1 MVGNNDSQGSFTFET
16 KWKTETL
23 KTRGINTMV
32 KSSWVYSPL
41 CLRPPH
47 HAGLGG
53 GFTEDSSTRALGS
66 HLWKMVQFNGN
77 AITDVLRLKQPILSQ
92 THLPH
97 QVSGQV
103 LIPNSC

>member
-1 MVGNNDSQGSFTFET
+1 MIPRGSFTFEI
-16 KWKTETL
+16 KR
-23 KTRGINTMV
+23 KTRDPEDKEGLIWWSNQ
-32 KSSWVYSPL
+32 
-41 CLRPPH
+41 
-47 HAGLGG
+47 AGSTLPSAW
-53 GFTEDSSTRALGS
+53 GFYIMQDLAVDLQKTLSTRALGS

-92 THLPH
+92 THLSH